1 MEDPEIPVVARRGAK
16 ALAQGVLLA
25 GVSGQSG
32 PQVEH
37 TAEVGGI
44 EGVGQS
50 VVEGAF
56 QRDAHPGDDI
66 FQLHPLAFLAGV
78 LPQKELLQV
87 VPDRRAA
94 LVEIAE
100 EKVLLE
106 HRHVIHAP
114 LGELGVRAAPL
125 HKTAEALDDGFTLVE
140 VLLRQTGDFG
150 DVVLQAAED
159 AGTQVDGEGI
169 QHVGVLVDLNST
181 DFNDLPSERLL
192 DAVIIKDKRLIAD
205 VPLQIE

>member
-1 MEDPEIPVVARRGAK
+1 MRGYSRRK
-16 ALAQGVLLA
+16 
-25 GVSGQSG
+25 SCCRSY
-32 PQVEH
+32 
-37 TAEVGGI
+37 
-44 EGVGQS
+44 
-50 VVEGAF
+50 
-56 QRDAHPGDDI
+56 
-66 FQLHPLAFLAGV
+66 
-78 LPQKELLQV
+78 
-87 VPDRRAA
+87 PDRRAA

-125 HKTAEALDDGFTLVE
+125 HKAAEALDDGFTLVE

-169 QHVGVLVDLNST
+169 QHVGVLVDLDST
-181 DFNDLPSERLL
+181 DLNDLPPECLL
-192 DAVIIKDKRLIAD
+192 DTVIIKDKRLIAD